1 MRASRF
7 LIPTLRDD
15 PAEAVVASHRLM
27 LRAGLV
33 KKLGAG
39 LYHLMPLGLRV
50 FRKVEAVIRE
60 EMDASGALEFQ
71 LPILT
76 PAELWEKSGRWNT
89 MGKEMFRVKDRHEVW
104 NVLAPTHEESFTD
117 IVRDLVKSYRD
128 LPINVYQIHTKFRDE
143 IRPRF
148 GVIRGREFV
157 MKDAYSF
164 HRDSASLDETYQLM
178 RTTYRKIFARLGLET
193 IPVEADTGAMGGT
206 GSEEFM
212 VASEIGEE
220 TLLISQGGKYKSNQE
235 KTPVVY
241 LNGAQSG
248 KPEEKSAAKKSA
260 GKAGAK
266 GKGGLE
272 KVKTPGMTTIE
283 QVAEFLK
290 VKPTEILKTVVYMA
304 DEKPVAVAIRGDRQ
318 VNEVKLK
325 NRAGAVE
332 LRAATGAEIAAL
344 GTVPGFIGPQ
354 GLPETLPLYRDLSLS
369 TGSTWVVGANESDHH
384 ALGFSF
390 PDTGEMYDLALA
402 VEGDPSPEGD
412 GPLGAV
418 KGIELGHIFKLGDKY
433 TKAFDVKVLDE
444 NGKPVTPT
452 MGCYGIGVTRTMAA
466 VIEQWHDEKG
476 ITWPVS
482 TAPFEV
488 VLVSIGKAAELEK
501 IEPLYGELKALG
513 IDVLWDDR
521 DMRPGVKFA
530 DAELVGYPIRLTAG
544 KNYFEKGIVEMQVR
558 RTGTASELSG
568 SPADIAKKVA
578 AVRAEL
584 FAALADTGAKS

>member
-39 LYHLMPLGLRV
+39 LYHIMPLGLRV
-50 FRKVEAVIRE
+50 FRKVENVIRE
-60 EMDASGALEFQ
+60 EMDAAGALEFQ

-76 PAELWEKSGRWNT
+76 PSDLWEKSGRWNT

-128 LPINVYQIHTKFRDE
+128 LPLNVYQIHTKFRDE

-164 HRDSASLDETYQLM
+164 HRDNASLDATYQQM
-178 RTTYRKIFARLGLET
+178 RSTYRRIFARLGLET
-193 IPVEADTGAMGGT
+193 IPVEADTGSMGGT

-220 TLLISQGGKYKSNQE
+220 TLLISKGGKYKSNQE

-241 LNGAQSG
+241 PDG
-248 KPEEKSAAKKSA
+248 KSA
-260 GKAGAK
+260 GTKAPAAAKSDGKKAGAK
-266 GKGGLE
+266 SDAKAGLE

-290 VKPTEILKTVVYMA
+290 IKSTEILKTVVYMA

-332 LRAATGAEIAAL
+332 LRAATGAEIQAL

-354 GLPETLPLYRDLSLS
+354 GLPGTLPLFRDLSLS
-369 TGSTWVVGANESDHH
+369 TGETWVVGANEVDHH
-384 ALGFSF
+384 ARGFSF
-390 PDTGEMYDLALA
+390 PDAGEMFDLALA

-488 VLVSIGKAAELEK
+488 VLVSIAKGAELEK
-501 IEPLYGELKALG
+501 IEPLYSELKKLG

-530 DAELVGYPIRLTAG
+530 DAELIGYPVRLTAG
-544 KNYFEKGIVEMQVR
+544 KNYFEKGIVEMQIR
-558 RTGTASELSG
+558 GTGHASELSG
-568 SPADIAKKVA
+568 TPAEIAGKVA

-584 FAALADTGAKS
+584 FAALGKAEAE